1 MSMIILKKEFDAPEI
16 NLSEIKRYMKVKS
29 SSNEFDDL
37 IFQCLNEV
45 NPLLRYSVCYSISKV
60 AVCDDNVLFDN
71 ITFKSEALSK
81 VLEFCDRAVIF
92 SATVGLGVDRMI
104 AKYSRISPSKAL
116 CMHAVGAER
125 IESLCDSFCEY
136 ITSEHGDITHR
147 FSPGYGD
154 FNIASQRIILN
165 ILDSAKLIGLTLND
179 SFIMTPTKSVTA
191 IAGIRRKD

>member
-16 NLSEIKRYMKVKS
+16 NLSEVKRYMKVKS

-45 NPLLRYSVCYSISKV
+45 NPLLRYSICYSISKV

-92 SATVGLGVDRMI
+92 SATVGLGVDG
-104 AKYSRISPSKAL
+104 L
-116 CMHAVGAER
+116 ER
-125 IESLCDSFCEY
+125 RAIGKLWLPENLGIGCCRELTKPELEQ
-136 ITSEHGDITHR
+136 I
-147 FSPGYGD
+147 FS
-154 FNIASQRIILN
+154 N
-165 ILDSAKLIGLTLND
+165 
-179 SFIMTPTKSVTA
+179 
-191 IAGIRRKD
+191 